1 MFNEMRPDRITS
13 IRTVGMA
20 MIAQERAKRAAEKAA
35 EVKQESRSH
44 DEMYKYMM
52 ERRTMYAQKGA
63 FDPEAFLNESTDEE
77 VKKDKPIDETDGEKT
92 AQVVKKDKPIGKTD
106 GEKSAAAEAEKSETK
121 SDEDVPQKSP
131 VKAWQGAVKKLSNI
145 RNLGAAG
152 AAKAVADSVADT
164 IPKGAKDAIAQAHAA
179 GTEAAG
185 AAASAVASQIP
196 EGAKVAAAQA
206 VAVGTDAAGAAVRT
220 TKLAAT
226 QAATKGSEAAGVAAS
241 AVASQ
246 IPEGAKVAAAQA
258 VAAGSD
264 AAGAAARTTKLA
276 ATQAAAV
283 GTEAA
288 GAALRTTKLAA
299 TQAATKG
306 SEAAGAAA
314 SAVASQI
321 PEGAKLAAA
330 QAVAAG
336 SDAAGAAARTTKL
349 AATQA
354 ATKGSEAAGAAV
366 SAVASQIPEG
376 AQVVAAQA
384 SQKLLAIPDNVAEH
398 IPEGAKAAAS
408 QAQAMGHRASMA
420 AVTQVNVRT
429 LMVKKQWL
437 GPVRTRLSL
446 AAGHRPSTAPA
457 SLDSAAPKSDNEV
470 NESNSKDHIDDSNAS
485 DNGTGEDKPGPT
497 LTLPPLSSS
506 TPASP
511 RPRILV
517 RRNEESTKE
526 EDGDPK

>member
-1 MFNEMRPDRITS
+1 
-13 IRTVGMA
+13 MA

-92 AQVVKKDKPIGKTD
+92 ARVVKKDKPIGKTD

-206 VAVGTDAAGAAVRT
+206 VAVGTDAAGAAV
-220 TKLAAT
+220 
-226 QAATKGSEAAGVAAS
+226 
-241 AVASQ
+241 
-246 IPEGAKVAAAQA
+246 
-258 VAAGSD
+258 
-264 AAGAAARTTKLA
+264 RTTKLA